1 MAKILVIEDEKEM
14 AETVAHVL
22 RSEHHVVEVALSGN
36 DALDKLRVSQYDLLI
51 LDLNLPGTDG
61 LEICKTVRHQKRPV
75 SILMVTGR
83 KTLEEKER
91 GLDLGADDY
100 LTKPFHLKEL
110 QARVRA
116 LLRRVPTDNS
126 HLVTIH
132 DLSLD
137 RKQHIVTKGGAV
149 VKLLPTEFALLEFF
163 MTHPDRVFTS
173 TQIIEQVWPQDTDA
187 TDRAVTSC
195 LNRLRSKLSD
205 GEKFDLIETL
215 YNEGYRMS
223 SSPNKAQGS

>member
-1 MAKILVIEDEKEM
+1 MAKILVVEDEKEM

-22 RSEHHVVEVALSGN
+22 RSEHHVVEVALSG
-36 DALDKLRVSQYDLLI
+36 DEALDMLRVSQYDLLV
-51 LDLNLPGTDG
+51 LDLNLPGADG
-61 LEICKTVRHQKRPV
+61 LEICKTIRHQKRPV

-83 KTLEEKER
+83 KTIEEKER

-116 LLRRVPTDNS
+116 LLRRIPVDNS
-126 HLVTIH
+126 HLIVVKNI
-132 DLSLD
+132 SLD
-137 RKQHIVTKGGAV
+137 QRQHIVTKNGV
-149 VKLLPTEFALLEFF
+149 VIKLLPTEFSLLEFF
-163 MTHPDRVFTS
+163 MTHLDRVFTS
-173 TQIIEQVWPQDTDA
+173 AQIIEQVWPQDTDA

-195 LNRLRSKLSD
+195 LNRLRAKLSE

-215 YNEGYRMS
+215 YNEGYRMKS
-223 SSPNKAQGS
+223 

>member
-1 MAKILVIEDEKEM
+1 MAKILVVEDEKEM

-22 RSEHHVVEVALSGN
+22 RSEHHVVEVALSGD
-36 DALDKLRVSQYDLLI
+36 DALAMLRVSQYDLLV
-51 LDLNLPGTDG
+51 LDLNLPGADG

-83 KTLEEKER
+83 KTIEEKER

-116 LLRRVPTDNS
+116 LLRRTPTDNS
-126 HLVTIH
+126 HLIVVK

-137 RKQHIVTKGGAV
+137 QKQHIVTKNGV
-149 VKLLPTEFALLEFF
+149 VIKLLPTEFSLLEFF
-163 MTHPDRVFTS
+163 MTHLDRIFTS
-173 TQIIEQVWPQDTDA
+173 AQIIEQVWPQETDA

-195 LNRLRSKLSD
+195 LNRLRAKLSE

-215 YNEGYRMS
+215 YNEGYRMKS
-223 SSPNKAQGS
+223 

>member
-1 MAKILVIEDEKEM
+1 MAKILVVEDEKEM

-22 RSEHHVVEVALSGN
+22 RSEHHVVEVALSG
-36 DALDKLRVSQYDLLI
+36 DEALDMLRVSQYDLLI
-51 LDLNLPGTDG
+51 LDLNLPGADG
-61 LEICKTVRHQKRPV
+61 LEICKTIRHQKRPV

-83 KTLEEKER
+83 KTIEEKEL

-116 LLRRVPTDNS
+116 LLRRTPTDNS
-126 HLVTIH
+126 HLIVVKNI
-132 DLSLD
+132 SLD
-137 RKQHIVTKGGAV
+137 QKQHIVTKNGV
-149 VKLLPTEFALLEFF
+149 VIKLLPTEFSLLEFF
-163 MTHPDRVFTS
+163 MTHLDRIFTS
-173 TQIIEQVWPQDTDA
+173 AQIIEQVWPQDTDA

-195 LNRLRSKLSD
+195 LNRLRAKLSE

-215 YNEGYRMS
+215 YNEGYRMKS
-223 SSPNKAQGS
+223 

>member
-1 MAKILVIEDEKEM
+1 MAKILVVEDEKEM

-22 RSEHHVVEVALSGN
+22 RSEHHVVEVAFSGD
-36 DALDKLRVSQYDLLI
+36 DALAMLRVSQYDLLV
-51 LDLNLPGTDG
+51 LDLNLPGADG
-61 LEICKTVRHQKRPV
+61 LEICKTIRHQKRPV

-83 KTLEEKER
+83 KSIEEKER

-116 LLRRVPTDNS
+116 LLRRTPSDSS
-126 HLVTIH
+126 HLIVVKEI
-132 DLSLD
+132 SLD
-137 RKQHIVTKGGAV
+137 PKQHIVTKNGV
-149 VKLLPTEFALLEFF
+149 SIKLLPTEFSLLEFF
-163 MTHPDRVFTS
+163 MTHLDRVFTS
-173 TQIIEQVWPQDTDA
+173 AQIIEQVWPQDTDA

-195 LNRLRSKLSD
+195 LNRLRAKLSE

-215 YNEGYRMS
+215 YNEGYRMKS
-223 SSPNKAQGS
+223 

>member
-1 MAKILVIEDEKEM
+1 MAKILVVEDEKEM
-14 AETVAHVL
+14 ADTVAHVL
-22 RSEHHVVEVALSGN
+22 RSEHHVVEVALSGD

-51 LDLNLPGTDG
+51 LDLNLPGADG
-61 LEICKTVRHQKRPV
+61 LEICKTIRHQKRPV

-83 KTLEEKER
+83 RTVEEKER

-116 LLRRVPTDNS
+116 LLRRTPTDNS
-126 HLVTIH
+126 HLITVH
-132 DLSLD
+132 DVCLD
-137 RKQHIVTKGGAV
+137 SKQHVVTRGGAV
-149 VKLLPTEFALLEFF
+149 VRLLPTEFSLLEFF
-163 MTHPDRVFTS
+163 MKHPDRVFTS
-173 TQIIEQVWPQDTDA
+173 AQIIEQVWPQDTDA

-205 GEKFDLIETL
+205 GEKFELIETL
-215 YNEGYRMS
+215 YSEGYRLN
-223 SSPNKAQGS
+223 SSPKKSS

>member
-1 MAKILVIEDEKEM
+1 MAKILVVEDEKEM

-22 RSEHHVVEVALSGN
+22 RSEHHVVEVALSGD

-51 LDLNLPGTDG
+51 LDLNLPGADG
-61 LEICKTVRHQKRPV
+61 LEICKTIRHQKRPV

-83 KTLEEKER
+83 RTVEEKER

-116 LLRRVPTDNS
+116 LLRRTPTDNS
-126 HLVTIH
+126 HLITVH
-132 DLSLD
+132 DVCLD
-137 RKQHIVTKGGAV
+137 SKQHVVTRGGAV
-149 VKLLPTEFALLEFF
+149 VRLLPTEFSLLEFF
-163 MTHPDRVFTS
+163 MKHPDRVFTS
-173 TQIIEQVWPQDTDA
+173 AQIIEHVWPQDTDA

-205 GEKFDLIETL
+205 GEKFELIETL
-215 YNEGYRMS
+215 YSEGYRLN
-223 SSPNKAQGS
+223 SSPKKS

>member
-1 MAKILVIEDEKEM
+1 MAKILVVEDEKEM

-22 RSEHHVVEVALSGN
+22 RSEHHVVEVALSG
-36 DALDKLRVSQYDLLI
+36 DEALDMLRVSQYDLLV
-51 LDLNLPGTDG
+51 LDLNLPGADG
-61 LEICKTVRHQKRPV
+61 LEICKTIRHQKRPV

-83 KTLEEKER
+83 KTIEEKER

-116 LLRRVPTDNS
+116 LLRRTPVDNS
-126 HLVTIH
+126 HLIVVKNI
-132 DLSLD
+132 SLD
-137 RKQHIVTKGGAV
+137 QRQHIVTKDGV
-149 VKLLPTEFALLEFF
+149 VIKLLPTEFSLLEFF
-163 MTHPDRVFTS
+163 MTHLDRVFTS
-173 TQIIEQVWPQDTDA
+173 AQIIEQVWPQDTDA

-195 LNRLRSKLSD
+195 LNRLRAKLSE

-215 YNEGYRMS
+215 YNEGYRMKS
-223 SSPNKAQGS
+223 